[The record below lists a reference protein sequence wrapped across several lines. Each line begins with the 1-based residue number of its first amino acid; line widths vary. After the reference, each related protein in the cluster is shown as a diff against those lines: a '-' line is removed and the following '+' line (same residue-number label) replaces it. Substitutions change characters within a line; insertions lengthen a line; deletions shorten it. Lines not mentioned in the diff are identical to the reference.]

1 MTEKTV
7 LLEKNDKICT
17 LVLNRPDKM
26 NAMNNEMLQSLWEA
40 VDQIAADHK
49 THVVI
54 LKGAGDN
61 FSSGAD
67 MALLSQ
73 EISSHEWLQGMKRVS
88 EIVRKLREMPQP
100 IVCQLR
106 GVAYGAG
113 ANLALTGDFVI
124 ATETAR
130 FCEIFIHVG
139 VILDFGGTY
148 HLPRLVGLAKAREL
162 ALLGNEIDGKKAA
175 AIGLIHKSVSEEN
188 LEQEVEAIAANLAQ
202 KPLAALALIKKGLN
216 ESFNKSL
223 EEVLEWEAAHQSVM
237 FQTPEHKEIVNMF
250 IASKGDK

>member
-1 MTEKTV
+1 MTEKTI

-26 NAMNNEMLQSLWEA
+26 NAMNNEMLESLWGA
-40 VDQIAADHK
+40 VEQIAADHK

-73 EISSHEWLQGMKRVS
+73 EISSHEWLEGMKRVG

-100 IVCQLR
+100 IVCQLH

-124 ATETAR
+124 AAETAR

-148 HLPRLVGLAKAREL
+148 HLPRLVGLTKAREL
-162 ALLGNEIDGKKAA
+162 ALLGNEIDGKNAA
-175 AIGLIHKSVSEEN
+175 SIGLIHKAVSEES
-188 LEQEVEAIAANLAQ
+188 LEQEVEALAANLAQ

-216 ESFNKSL
+216 ESFNKTL

-237 FQTPEHKEIVNMF
+237 FQTPEHKEIVKMF
-250 IASKGDK
+250 LSSKNDK

>member
-162 ALLGNEIDGKKAA
+162 ALLGNEIDGKNAA

>member
-73 EISSHEWLQGMKRVS
+73 EISSHEWLQGMKRVG

-162 ALLGNEIDGKKAA
+162 ALLGNEIDGKNAA
-175 AIGLIHKSVSEEN
+175 SIGLIHKSVSEEN